1 MENPSY
7 KNKNIERKHLT
18 NMQKNQFLNVKIN
31 LLELEKYLIELKER
45 ELKDREVKIERE
57 IEDLVLKRLLCL

>member
-31 LLELEKYLIELKER
+31 LLELEKYFKN
-45 ELKDREVKIERE
+45 
-57 IEDLVLKRLLCL
+57 